1 VPPFSAS
8 RPEVRQIPIVGV
20 GMKGVFVVG
29 AGPAGMFAAR
39 QVALA
44 GYETFIF
51 NRDIRPGGL
60 AQYGI
65 YPLKTKMKSG
75 LRKQFEQTLALPN
88 VHYFGHVQIGAAY
101 DISLAELESFR
112 PAAIIFASGA
122 QGAKQLGLPGE
133 DAGGVYASKDFV
145 YNYNQLESH
154 VARDFS
160 SYRNIAVIGVGNV
173 AIDVARWLLQDKPA
187 RYTESV
193 VIVARRGPLEV
204 KFDKKEI
211 EHVEP
216 FISRA
221 GLVAELERV
230 SDRCARAGQDVSPER
245 VIAQYFPHLTD
256 TPTAPTPARLSF
268 RFLSS
273 PKSFVAN
280 AEGRV
285 TQMVVAENELV
296 ARPDGSISARVTDAT
311 ANINVDTVLFAI
323 GDKHDPAIGLP
334 MGPEGY
340 ATRPVSDANTASFEV
355 WDPAAARPHPGQFV
369 VGWARKASSG
379 LAGLAR
385 HDGELGARQALAY
398 VQSAPDPNTLSPLE
412 IHAYLAAEGL
422 RIVDKRD
429 LLLLD
434 RAEQRR
440 GAVIAPNSFHF
451 KEEEEIFKVID
462 EEKTH
467 KIPSKDPPIAAAD

>member
-1 VPPFSAS
+1 
-8 RPEVRQIPIVGV
+8 
-20 GMKGVFVVG
+20 MKGVFVVG

-39 QVALA
+39 QIALA

-75 LRKQFEQTLALPN
+75 LRKQFDQTLALPN

-101 DISLAELESFR
+101 DLSLAELEAFR
-112 PAAIIFASGA
+112 PAAIVFASGA
-122 QGAKQLGLPGE
+122 QGAKNLGLPGE
-133 DAGGVYASKDFV
+133 NAKGVYASKDFV

-154 VARDFS
+154 VPRDFS
-160 SYRNIAVIGVGNV
+160 THKRIAVIGVGNV

-187 RYTESV
+187 KYTESV

-216 FISRA
+216 HISRDELA
-221 GLVAELERV
+221 GELDRV
-230 SDRCARAGQDVSPER
+230 KDRCAKANQDVSPDK
-245 VIAQYFPHLTD
+245 VIAMHFPHLND
-256 TPTAPTPARLSF
+256 PSFNLTPPRLSF

-273 PKSFVAN
+273 PKAFVAN

-285 TQMVVAENELV
+285 TQMVVAENDLV
-296 ARPDGSISARVTDAT
+296 LKSDGTTSARVTDAT
-311 ANINVDTVLFAI
+311 ATLDVDTVLFAI
-323 GDKHDPAIGLP
+323 GDKHDPQIGLP
-334 MGPEGY
+334 MGPDGY
-340 ATRPVSDANTASFEV
+340 ATRPDTHHPDATSFEV
-355 WDPAAARPHPGQFV
+355 WDPAGGNVRPGEFV
-369 VGWARKASSG
+369 VGWARKASTG

-385 HDGELGARQALAY
+385 HDGELGARQAIEFLKNR
-398 VQSAPDPNTLSPLE
+398 PDANTLTAIE
-412 IHAYLAAEGL
+412 IRERLTAKGI
-422 RIVDKRD
+422 RVVDKQD
-429 LLLLD
+429 LAFLA

-440 GAVIAPNSFHF
+440 GPVASPNSFHF
-451 KEEEEIFKVID
+451 IKEEAIFKVID
-462 EEKTH
+462 EEQGSATLAEKT
-467 KIPSKDPPIAAAD
+467 PEVAAD

>member
-1 VPPFSAS
+1 
-8 RPEVRQIPIVGV
+8 
-20 GMKGVFVVG
+20 MKGVFVVG

-39 QVALA
+39 QIALA

-65 YPLKTKMKSG
+65 YPLKTKMKTG

-88 VHYFGHVQIGAAY
+88 VHYFGHLQIGAAY

-112 PAAIIFASGA
+112 PAAIVFASGA
-122 QGAKQLGLPGE
+122 QGAKRLGLSGE
-133 DAGGVYASKDFV
+133 DARGIYASKDFV

-160 SYRNIAVIGVGNV
+160 SYHHIAVIGVGNV

-204 KFDKKEI
+204 KFDRKEI

-216 FISRA
+216 YIDRSD
-221 GLVAELERV
+221 LVAELERV
-230 SDRCARAGQDVSPER
+230 KERCARAGQDVSPET
-245 VIAQYFPHLTD
+245 VIAQHFPHLTD

-280 AEGRV
+280 SEGRV
-285 TQMVVAENELV
+285 TQMVVAENELI
-296 ARPDGSISARVTDAT
+296 AKADGSTSARATHAT
-311 ANINVDTVLFAI
+311 ATLNVDTVLFAI
-323 GDKHDPAIGLP
+323 GDTHDPEIGLP
-334 MGPEGY
+334 MGSEGY
-340 ATRPVSDANTASFEV
+340 ATRPSADQPDAASFEV
-355 WDPAAARPHPGQFV
+355 WDPTSGKPRPGQFV
-369 VGWARKASSG
+369 VGWARKASTG
-379 LAGLAR
+379 LAGIAR
-385 HDGELGARQALAY
+385 HDGEQGARQALAY
-398 VQSAPDPNTLSPLE
+398 VQSAPDSDTLSASE
-412 IHAYLAAEGL
+412 IRDRLTSKGL
-422 RIVDKRD
+422 RIADKQD
-429 LLLLD
+429 LILLA
-434 RAEQRR
+434 RAEARQ
-440 GAVIAPNSFHF
+440 GVVSAPDSFHF
-451 KEEEEIFKVID
+451 KEEEEIFKAID
-462 EEKTH
+462 EEKTRQGSAED
-467 KIPSKDPPIAAAD
+467 KPVVAAD

>member
-1 VPPFSAS
+1 
-8 RPEVRQIPIVGV
+8 
-20 GMKGVFVVG
+20 MKGVFVVG

-39 QVALA
+39 QIALS

-75 LRKQFEQTLALPN
+75 LRKQFVQTLDLPN

-101 DISLAELESFR
+101 DLSLADLEAFR
-112 PAAIIFASGA
+112 PAAIVFASGA
-122 QGAKQLGLPGE
+122 QGAKSLGLPGE
-133 DAGGVYASKDFV
+133 DAKGVYASKDFV

-154 VARDFS
+154 VPRDFS
-160 SYRNIAVIGVGNV
+160 AHKHIAVIGVGNV

-187 RYTESV
+187 KYTESV

-216 FISRA
+216 HISREELI
-221 GLVAELERV
+221 GELERV
-230 SDRCARAGQDVSPER
+230 KDRCANAGQDVTPEK
-245 VIAQYFPHLTD
+245 VIASHFPQLNKPGFATVS
-256 TPTAPTPARLSF
+256 PRLSF

-273 PKSFVAN
+273 PKSFLTN

-285 TQMVVAENELV
+285 TQMIVAENDLV
-296 ARPDGSISARVTDAT
+296 LKSDGATSARVTDAT
-311 ANINVDTVLFAI
+311 AALDVDTVLFAI
-323 GDKHDPAIGLP
+323 GDLHDAQIGLP

-340 ATRPVSDANTASFEV
+340 ATRPAATEPNTASPNAASYEV
-355 WDPAAARPHPGQFV
+355 WDPAAATVRPGQFV
-369 VGWARKASSG
+369 VGWARKASTG

-385 HDGELGARQALAY
+385 HDGELGARRAIEFLKD
-398 VQSAPDPNTLSPLE
+398 APDPNTLSESE
-412 IHAYLAAEGL
+412 IRARLIAKGL
-422 RIVDKRD
+422 RIAEKQD
-429 LLLLD
+429 LALLAK
-434 RAEQRR
+434 AEERR
-440 GAVIAPNSFHF
+440 GPVSQPSSFHF
-451 KEEEEIFKVID
+451 SREEEIFNAID
-462 EEKTH
+462 EERSRTAQVENS
-467 KIPSKDPPIAAAD
+467 PTVAAD

>member
-1 VPPFSAS
+1 
-8 RPEVRQIPIVGV
+8 
-20 GMKGVFVVG
+20 MKGIFVVG

-39 QVALA
+39 QIALA

-75 LRKQFEQTLALPN
+75 LRKQFDQTLALPN
-88 VHYFGHVQIGAAY
+88 VHYFGHVQIGSAY
-101 DISLAELESFR
+101 DLSLAELESFR
-112 PAAIIFASGA
+112 PAAIVFASGA
-122 QGAKQLGLPGE
+122 QGAKRLGLTGE
-133 DAGGVYASKDFV
+133 DALGIYASKDFV

-160 SYRNIAVIGVGNV
+160 SYRHIAVIGVGNV

-216 FISRA
+216 FIDRA
-221 GLVAELERV
+221 ELVAELNRV
-230 SDRCARAGQDVSPER
+230 KDRCAKAGQDVSADK
-245 VIAQYFPHLTD
+245 VIAQHFPHLTE

-296 ARPDGSISARVTDAT
+296 SRSDGNTSARATGAT
-311 ANINVDTVLFAI
+311 ATLNVDTVLFAI
-323 GDKHDPAIGLP
+323 GDTHDPDIGLP

-340 ATRPVSDANTASFEV
+340 ATRPAEDPEAASFEV
-355 WDPAAARPHPGQFV
+355 WDPAAGEAHPGRFV
-369 VGWARKASSG
+369 VGWARKASTG

-385 HDGELGARQALAY
+385 HDGEEGARKALEY
-398 VQSAPDPNTLSPLE
+398 VQTVSDPYTLSASA
-412 IHAYLAAEGL
+412 IRDQLAAKSL
-422 RIVDKRD
+422 RIVEKPD
-429 LLLLD
+429 LILLAQ
-434 RAEQRR
+434 AEQRL
-440 GAVIAPNSFHF
+440 GAVAAPNSFHF
-451 KEEEEIFKVID
+451 KEEEEMFQAID
-462 EEKTH
+462 EEKARAAEAKTG
-467 KIPSKDPPIAAAD
+467 PTAAAG